1 MSDNF
6 NIEIIS
12 PEKKLLT
19 DKVSSATIPS
29 FEGEMTILSNHI
41 PLITFL
47 RPGIVKINGSK
58 EMQYFLEEGTVE
70 FSNNNLTILSSTI
83 TEVSALSSE
92 KISKMIEDGKN
103 QLNQENLNDKTR
115 YVVSH
120 KIDCLSRINL

>member
-1 MSDNF
+1 MDENF
-6 NIEIIS
+6 NIEIVS
-12 PEKKLLT
+12 PEKKLFAE
-19 DKVSSATIPS
+19 KGKSITIPS